1 MGAPVFNTSFVGQGT
16 RTAKNP
22 MTSPQTGGLH
32 DLMSKG
38 KQIYGTASTAYGVYR
53 AAKDA
58 YTTAREYYPL
68 IREGLQGL
76 GMVA

>member
-16 RTAKNP
+16 RAPKNP
-22 MTSPQTGGLH
+22 MSSTQTGGLH
-32 DLMSKG
+32 DIMAKG
-38 KQIYGTASTAYGVYR
+38 KQIYGTASTAYGVWR

-68 IREGLQGL
+68 IRAELQGL
-76 GMVA
+76 GMIA